1 MKIMP
6 SSNNLKYLK
15 QLANLMKKLPMIR
28 ITKEFKFEMAHALKG
43 YDGPCQNIHGHSY
56 ELKVTISGKP
66 IMDEKNPKLGMVMDF
81 GDLKNIVKETVVDI
95 FDHALVLNNS
105 YPEGISSELKSNF
118 NKVIFLDYQ
127 PTSELMVA
135 DFAERITSKLP
146 EGIQLKYVLL
156 RETVTSY
163 AEWYAEENM

>member
-1 MKIMP
+1 ME
-6 SSNNLKYLK
+6 
-15 QLANLMKKLPMIR
+15 KLPLIR

-56 ELKVTISGKP
+56 ELKVTVMGNP
-66 IMDEKNPKLGMVMDF
+66 IIDENNPKLGMVMDF
-81 GDLKNIVKETVVDI
+81 GDLKKIVKETVVDV
-95 FDHALVLNNS
+95 FDHALVLNNA
-105 YPEGISSELKSNF
+105 YPESVSSELKSTF

-135 DFAERITSKLP
+135 DFAMRIKTKLP
-146 EGIQLKYVLL
+146 EGVRLKYLLL

-163 AEWYAEENM
+163 AEWFAEENNE